1 VDLAFVPGPP
11 GQGIPISPEEA
22 ASAGLQSVIGV
33 ASSNEASMDATLTV
47 AADVPLVGPS
57 VTNRTLSAAEAVAFV
72 ATLYHQ
78 GPAAAQAL
86 IAATVAPAALRAP
99 SVELQNG
106 LVDSSSSI
114 PDHTAL
120 FVPEVL
126 PESIPSSSSPADST
140 IQTMTNVD
148 SQAQDAG
155 LDNQNS
161 DNQFPLDSDGPPQVP
176 VLDQTA
182 SVSTILVSTALQE
195 TGDVPVQSGESGG
208 VGPEDS
214 VVPVGAS
221 SSSSSLPLAVPAP
234 LQVHATGTQA
244 ASGPGNDSDDS
255 SSSIQSATQA
265 HSASGSLPA

>member
-148 SQAQDAG
+148 SQAEDAG

-176 VLDQTA
+176 VLDQSA

-195 TGDVPVQSGESGG
+195 TGDVPVQSGG

-221 SSSSSLPLAVPAP
+221 LSSLPLAVPAP
-234 LQVHATGTQA
+234 PPALQVHATGPGT
-244 ASGPGNDSDDS
+244 GNDSDDS
-255 SSSIQSATQA
+255 SSSIQSAT
-265 HSASGSLPA
+265 HSASGSLPVQA